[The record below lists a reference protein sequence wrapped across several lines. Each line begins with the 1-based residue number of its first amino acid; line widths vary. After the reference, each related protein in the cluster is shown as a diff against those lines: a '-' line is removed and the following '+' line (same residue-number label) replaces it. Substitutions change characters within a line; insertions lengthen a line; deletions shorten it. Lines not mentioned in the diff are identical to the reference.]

1 MNGKKMDRVLIH
13 KITAA
18 DAVYEQL
25 KGDLVSL
32 YFMPGEKLSEARLAE
47 RYGVSRDPVRKSV
60 SRLVQEGM
68 LESKPQVGTMVR
80 DISIEEGRAVCDIRL
95 LLESYATRRAAIN
108 IDDSVVESL
117 LDEHD
122 RISRRLR
129 VQDDD
134 QIRNE
139 IYSLDDRMHLA
150 IYEAS
155 GNCMIKDVIGSFSH
169 IIKRIQIFNMTYH
182 RRKIS
187 TMEEMYEIM
196 LSLKAHDVERA
207 DRAMIVHI
215 ENIKKTLEL
224 K

>member
-1 MNGKKMDRVLIH
+1 MDRVLIH

-18 DAVYEQL
+18 EAVYEQL

-32 YFMPGEKLSEARLAE
+32 YFVPGEKLSEARLAE

-80 DISIEEGRAVCDIRL
+80 GISIEEGRAVCDIRL
-95 LLESYATRRAAIN
+95 LLESYATRRAAVN

-117 LDEHD
+117 LNEHD

-196 LSLKAHDVERA
+196 LALKAHDVERA
-207 DRAMIVHI
+207 DRTMIVHI